1 MSIEI
6 LLPKLGLTMEEGEI
20 IEWCKQE
27 GEQISK
33 GDVLYVLE
41 TEKISYEFE
50 APADGILSPILFN
63 IGESIPVGSV
73 VAYLMEPGENY
84 EDIRECIQNNSE
96 QEHSSSESSSVLSGD
111 KTIVPE
117 PVPSNSRTS
126 VTPLAKKIAREKKV
140 ELTSVQGSGPSGRIV
155 AEDVYR
161 IVKEKSSENINSKSE
176 ADSVD
181 AKVPSP
187 HVGEDSVGCIDKLV
201 RFSATRKTIAK
212 RMLASKIETAQ
223 SYMTIS
229 IDASALVRTRKTF
242 LPMIEKQCGV
252 RLTLTDMFMKI
263 YGNAIL
269 SHPIINTQWT
279 DKGVQYLANV
289 HMGMAMDVDDGLLV
303 PVIRNIN
310 HKNLTEVA
318 ADRLRLMDL
327 CRSKKFTIEDISG
340 STVSMSTLG
349 AFGIESFTS
358 NINMPESA
366 ILAIGEVRDCPVV
379 VDGIVRVQATAKI
392 TLTYDHRH
400 IDGADAA
407 KFMKTLKSQLEA
419 PEGYLW

>member
-50 APADGILSPILFN
+50 SPTDGILSPILFN

-73 VAYLMEPGENY
+73 VAYLIEPGEKY
-84 EDIRECIQNNSE
+84 EDIRQFTQNNSE
-96 QEHSSSESSSVLSGD
+96 QELSSSESSSVLSGD
-111 KTIVPE
+111 KTLPE
-117 PVPSNSRTS
+117 PVPSNSRVS
-126 VTPLAKKIAREKKV
+126 VTPLAKKIAREKEV

-161 IVKEKSSENINSKSE
+161 IVKEQTPENINSKFE

-187 HVGEDSVGCIDKLV
+187 HAGEAGVGCIDKLV

-229 IDASALVRTRKTF
+229 IDASAIVRSRKTF
-242 LPMIEKQCGV
+242 LSMIEKQCGI
-252 RLTLTDMFMKI
+252 RLTLTDIFMKI
-263 YGNAIL
+263 CGNAIL

-310 HKNLTEVA
+310 QKNLTEIA

-327 CRSKKFTIEDISG
+327 CRSKKYKIEDISG
-340 STVSMSTLG
+340 SSVSMSTLG

-366 ILAIGEVRDCPVV
+366 ILAIGEVKDCPVV
-379 VDGIVRVQATAKI
+379 VDGVVRVQATTKI

-407 KFMKTLKSQLEA
+407 KFMETLKSQLET